1 MIGKIISAVIG
12 KKIADRTPG
21 MSEGTGAL
29 MGVAAATVM
38 RRMGP
43 LGMLAAAGGTWAV
56 SRAMKK
62 KQARQGAS
70 GTTRTY

>member
-12 KKIADRTPG
+12 KKIAERTPG

-29 MGVAAATVM
+29 LGVAAATVM

-43 LGMLAAAGGTWAV
+43 LGMLAAAGGTWAL

-62 KQARQGAS
+62 KQARQSDGVAA
-70 GTTRTY
+70 RTY

>member
-1 MIGKIISAVIG
+1 MMSKIISAVVG

-29 MGVAAATVM
+29 LGVAAATVM

-56 SRAMKK
+56 SRALKK
-62 KQARQGAS
+62 KQAREA
-70 GTTRTY
+70 TRPT

>member
-12 KKIADRTPG
+12 KKIAERTPG

-29 MGVAAATVM
+29 LGVAAATVM

-62 KQARQGAS
+62 KHARQSDGVAA
-70 GTTRTY
+70 RTY

>member
-1 MIGKIISAVIG
+1 MIGKIISAVVG

-29 MGVAAATVM
+29 LGVAAATVM

-62 KQARQGAS
+62 KQGQEA
-70 GTTRTY
+70 TRPT

>member
-1 MIGKIISAVIG
+1 MIGKIISAVVG

-29 MGVAAATVM
+29 LGVAAATVM

-62 KQARQGAS
+62 KQGREA
-70 GTTRTY
+70 TRPT